1 MPPATAPLTGTT
13 ASRSSGGSGES
24 DSSPENISGH
34 DSASAAPPDDGESS
48 MVSQRE
54 QAAAAAAAAG
64 RAPRLRER
72 DDGAATSTRTA
83 AGADAAHLL
92 PRRPLPKGRAPQP
105 TCKRRV
111 GPGPG
116 GGSSVVWSGGGSRL
130 RCGSEADAVHRGA
143 RAHLP
148 PPRSPAQPP
157 RARSQAARAPAEDG
171 ARPGRAGLGGVAT
184 RGRPL

>member
-54 QAAAAAAAAG
+54 QAAAAAG

-116 GGSSVVWSGGGSRL
+116 GGSSVVWSGGGSGL

>member
-48 MVSQRE
+48 MVSRGGE
-54 QAAAAAAAAG
+54 QAAAG
-64 RAPRLRER
+64 RAPWLRER
-72 DDGAATSTRTA
+72 DHGAVTSTGAAAA

-92 PRRPLPKGRAPQP
+92 PRCPPPEGRAPQP

-116 GGSSVVWSGGGSRL
+116 GGSSVAPSGGGTRL
-130 RCGSEADAVHRGA
+130 RCGSGADAVHRGA
-143 RAHLP
+143 RARLT
-148 PPRSPAQPP
+148 PPRSLPQLR
-157 RARSQAARAPAEDG
+157 RARPRTARARTEDG
-171 ARPGRAGLGGVAT
+171 ARPGRAGLGGVAA

>member
-54 QAAAAAAAAG
+54 QAAAAAAG

-116 GGSSVVWSGGGSRL
+116 GGSSVVWSGGGSGL

>member
-24 DSSPENISGH
+24 DSNPENISGH

-54 QAAAAAAAAG
+54 QAAAAG
-64 RAPRLRER
+64 RAPWLREK

-92 PRRPLPKGRAPQP
+92 PHRPPPEGRAPQP

-116 GGSSVVWSGGGSRL
+116 GGSSVVRSGGGSRL
-130 RCGSEADAVHRGA
+130 RCGSGADAEHRGA

-148 PPRSPAQPP
+148 PPRSPAQ
-157 RARSQAARAPAEDG
+157 APAG
-171 ARPGRAGLGGVAT
+171 AFTGGPGSS
-184 RGRPL
+184 

>member
-13 ASRSSGGSGES
+13 ASRSSGSSGES

-48 MVSQRE
+48 MVSRGGE
-54 QAAAAAAAAG
+54 QAAAG

-72 DDGAATSTRTA
+72 DDGAVTNTGAAA

-92 PRRPLPKGRAPQP
+92 PRRPLPEDPAPQP

-116 GGSSVVWSGGGSRL
+116 GGSSVAPSGGRTRL
-130 RCGSEADAVHRGA
+130 RCGSGADAVHRGA
-143 RAHLP
+143 RARLP
-148 PPRSPAQPP
+148 PPRSLPQPR
-157 RARSQAARAPAEDG
+157 RARPRTARARTEDG
-171 ARPGRAGLGGVAT
+171 ARPGRAGLGGVAA

>member
-54 QAAAAAAAAG
+54 QAAAAAAG

-111 GPGPG
+111 GSGPG
-116 GGSSVVWSGGGSRL
+116 GGSSVVWSGGGSGL